1 MGEDVNLDMEDLKVF
16 IRLYL
21 EKLELEE
28 GLKLKSRR
36 SQVCI
41 LNRKKVKLEKVLI
54 LNLADLRDLFIP
66 GEAGVVGRFEY

>member
-1 MGEDVNLDMEDLKVF
+1 LQISGLYLYLEKLELGEDVNLDMEDLKVF

-41 LNRKKVKLEKVLI
+41 LNRKKVKLEKV
-54 LNLADLRDLFIP
+54 
-66 GEAGVVGRFEY
+66 